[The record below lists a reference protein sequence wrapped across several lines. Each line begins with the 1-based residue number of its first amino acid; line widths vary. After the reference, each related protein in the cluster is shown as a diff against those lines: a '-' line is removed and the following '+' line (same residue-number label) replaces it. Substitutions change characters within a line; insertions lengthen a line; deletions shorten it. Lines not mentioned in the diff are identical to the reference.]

1 MFKIGGRKDNEMK
14 KPLIIITLWMLFIP
28 VISMAQVTY
37 QKEVRSLMEAKCSMC
52 HGPQAPLVDEFKK
65 DKERFTKEKKGPR
78 MDSYFL
84 LLEFVK
90 GKDAGAIMRRLDDGK
105 SKEDKKAGNMY
116 VFLGRDE
123 EERQKNLK
131 TFKDWVGSWNLKRR
145 ADLTEEESK
154 KITAPQ

>member
-1 MFKIGGRKDNEMK
+1 MK
-14 KPLIIITLWMLFIP
+14 KYLIIITLWMLFIP
-28 VISMAQVTY
+28 AISMAQVTY
-37 QKEVRSLMEAKCSMC
+37 QKEIQSLVEARCSNC
-52 HGPQAPLVDEFKK
+52 HGSQAPLVDEFKK

-78 MDSYFL
+78 MDSYAL

-90 GKDAGAIMRRLDDGK
+90 GKDAGAMMRRLDDGK
-105 SKEDKKAGNMY
+105 SKEDKKPGNMY
-116 VFLGRDE
+116 VFLGKDE

>member
-1 MFKIGGRKDNEMK
+1 MK
-14 KPLIIITLWMLFIP
+14 KYLVIITLWMLFIP
-28 VISMAQVTY
+28 AISMAQVTY
-37 QKEVRSLMEAKCSMC
+37 QKDIRSIVEARCSKC

-65 DKERFTKEKKGPR
+65 DKEKFIKEKKGPR
-78 MDSYFL
+78 MDSYPL

-105 SKEDKKAGNMY
+105 SKEDKKPGNMY
-116 VFLGRDE
+116 VFLGKDE

-145 ADLTEEESK
+145 ADLTEDESK
-154 KITAPQ
+154 TITAPQ

>member
-1 MFKIGGRKDNEMK
+1 MK
-14 KPLIIITLWMLFIP
+14 KRVFIISLLFLLVP
-28 VISMAQVTY
+28 TISIAQATY
-37 QKEVRSLMEAKCSMC
+37 QKEVRPLMEARCSKC
-52 HGPQAPLVDEFKK
+52 HGSEAPLVDQFKK
-65 DKERFTKEKKGPR
+65 EKEKFTKENKGPR
-78 MDSYFL
+78 MDHYAL

-105 SKEDKKAGNMY
+105 SKEDKKPGNMY
-116 VFLGRDE
+116 VFLGKDE